1 MATITAKISLIL
13 YLPSALWL
21 SGCSSQN
28 TSATITPIEP
38 AQAIDSQIKDSKA
51 TSAYGDLNGVE
62 LVKDNRDPKDIPEAV
77 LIGSAQALAIDSKH
91 YAMAYG
97 VNHTEAMRQMLI
109 QHDNEEQREALR
121 KEFGDRIAS
130 TGLITDP
137 EYGILVTLTGT
148 GKPPPDRI
156 VYRPA
161 DTLSERE
168 TVAQAYKTMT
178 PEGITLTQAEVDKA
192 MELIESPTR
201 FIVRFEVNPAAK
213 NLTEAENQLMY
224 ERSKELNKRITMI
237 TGTSYRSDEGV
248 YVIYVHENDAKSAG
262 LNEEKLKKIGEEV
275 MRMPVRIEWQ
285 NGYVMNSMGG
295 A

>member
-38 AQAIDSQIKDSKA
+38 AQAIDSQTKDSKA

-77 LIGSAQALAIDSKH
+77 LIGPAQALAIDSKH

>member
-1 MATITAKISLIL
+1 MATITAKISFIL
-13 YLPSALWL
+13 CLPSALWL
-21 SGCSSQN
+21 GGCSSQN

-38 AQAIDSQIKDSKA
+38 PQVIDSQVKDSKA
-51 TSAYGDLNGVE
+51 TSVYSDPNGVE
-62 LVKDNRDPKDIPEAV
+62 LVEGNRDPKNIPEAV

-97 VNHTEAMRQMLI
+97 VNHTEAMRRMLI
-109 QHDNEEQREALR
+109 QHDNEKQNEALR
-121 KEFGDRIAS
+121 KEFGNRIA
-130 TGLITDP
+130 GMGFITEP

-161 DTLSERE
+161 DTLNERE

-237 TGTSYRSDEGV
+237 TGTSYRSDEGI

-275 MRMPVRIEWQ
+275 MRMPVRIEWE
-285 NGYVMNSMGG
+285 NGYAVLDSIG
-295 A
+295 

>member
-21 SGCSSQN
+21 GGCSSQN

-51 TSAYGDLNGVE
+51 TSTYGDLNGVE

-109 QHDNEEQREALR
+109 QHDNEEQNEALR

-130 TGLITDP
+130 TGLITEP

>member
-77 LIGSAQALAIDSKH
+77 LIGPAQALAIDSKH

-248 YVIYVHENDAKSAG
+248 YMIYVHENDAKSAG

>member
-21 SGCSSQN
+21 GGCSSQN

-224 ERSKELNKRITMI
+224 ERSKELSKRITMI

>member
-1 MATITAKISLIL
+1 
-13 YLPSALWL
+13 
-21 SGCSSQN
+21 
-28 TSATITPIEP
+28 
-38 AQAIDSQIKDSKA
+38 
-51 TSAYGDLNGVE
+51 
-62 LVKDNRDPKDIPEAV
+62 
-77 LIGSAQALAIDSKH
+77 
-91 YAMAYG
+91 MAYG

-109 QHDNEEQREALR
+109 QHDNEEQNEALR

-130 TGLITDP
+130 MGFITEP

-295 A
+295 T

>member
-77 LIGSAQALAIDSKH
+77 LIGPAQALAIDSKH

-192 MELIESPTR
+192 MALIESPTR

-285 NGYVMNSMGG
+285 NGYATESLGG

>member
-1 MATITAKISLIL
+1 MATITAKISFIL
-13 YLPSALWL
+13 CLPSALWL
-21 SGCSSQN
+21 GGCSSQN

-38 AQAIDSQIKDSKA
+38 PQVIDSQVKNSKA
-51 TSAYGDLNGVE
+51 TSVYGDPNGVE
-62 LVKDNRDPKDIPEAV
+62 LVKDNRDPDDIPEAV
-77 LIGSAQALAIDSKH
+77 LMGPAQVLASDSKY

-109 QHDNEEQREALR
+109 QHDNEKQKEALR

-168 TVAQAYKTMT
+168 TVAQSYKTMP

-295 A
+295 T

>member
-21 SGCSSQN
+21 GGCSSQN

-109 QHDNEEQREALR
+109 QYDNEEQNEALR

-130 TGLITDP
+130 MGFITEP

-148 GKPPPDRI
+148 GKPPSDRI

-224 ERSKELNKRITMI
+224 ERLKELNKRITMI
-237 TGTSYRSDEGV
+237 TGISYRSDEGV
-248 YVIYVHENDAKSAG
+248 YVIYVHKDDAKSAG

>member
-1 MATITAKISLIL
+1 MS
-13 YLPSALWL
+13 
-21 SGCSSQN
+21 
-28 TSATITPIEP
+28 IEP
-38 AQAIDSQIKDSKA
+38 TQSLDSQVKHSKA
-51 TSAYGDLNGVE
+51 TSVYGDPNGVE
-62 LVKDNRDPKDIPEAV
+62 LVEDNRDLKDIPEAV
-77 LIGSAQALAIDSKH
+77 LIGPAQSLASDSKG

-109 QHDNEEQREALR
+109 QHDNEEQIEALR

-130 TGLITDP
+130 MGFITEP
-137 EYGILVTLTGT
+137 QYGILVTLTGT
-148 GKPPPDRI
+148 VKSPPDRI

-161 DTLSERE
+161 DTLSDRK
-168 TVAQAYKTMT
+168 TVAQSYKTMT

-192 MELIESPTR
+192 MALIESPTR
-201 FIVRFEVNPAAK
+201 FIVKFDIKPAAK
-213 NLTEAENQLMY
+213 NLTEAENQIMY
-224 ERSKELNKRITMI
+224 ERSKKLNNRLTMI

-248 YVIYVHENDAKSAG
+248 YVIYVHKDDAKSAG

-275 MRMPVRIEWQ
+275 MRMPVKIEWQ